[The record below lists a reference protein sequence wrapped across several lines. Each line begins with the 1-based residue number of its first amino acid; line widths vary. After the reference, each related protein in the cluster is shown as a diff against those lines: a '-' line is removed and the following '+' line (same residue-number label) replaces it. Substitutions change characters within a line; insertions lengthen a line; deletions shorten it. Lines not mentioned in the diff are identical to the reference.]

1 MSEYR
6 PAICKGKQV
15 IFSTSTTESEI
26 VCHGLTL
33 EAFCI
38 RTRSHS
44 LTSAA
49 WSLNVLTWVPNSCSN
64 RSTIS
69 LNVLPLT
76 NEGACSPR
84 ATVLVAWLFGFKL
97 EDPAEGLGGG
107 AVAVAVEV
115 EAEVDGAPPN
125 KEEVG
130 AAGLLAAGAA
140 PAGAPNPP
148 KREEVAGAAA
158 GLSPASFFSALFARF
173 AISYTSQAR
182 RW

>member
-1 MSEYR
+1 MCR
-6 PAICKGKQV
+6 
-15 IFSTSTTESEI
+15 
-26 VCHGLTL
+26 GLTL

-107 AVAVAVEV
+107 AVAVAVEP
-115 EAEVDGAPPN
+115 EADGAPPN

-140 PAGAPNPP
+140 PACAPNPP
-148 KREEVAGAAA
+148 KREEVAGAA

-173 AISYTSQAR
+173 AISYTSQA
-182 RW
+182 